1 VGLKVKLVSSARH
14 NYGGRTLSVG
24 DEFEATEQDAE
35 DLIALHF
42 AILAPQRKTLHVK
55 RQYKRRDMKAEE

>member
-1 VGLKVKLVSSARH
+1 MGLKVKLVSSARH

-42 AILAPQRKTLHVK
+42 ATRPQRKTLHVK
-55 RQYKRRDMKAEE
+55 REYKRRDMKAEE